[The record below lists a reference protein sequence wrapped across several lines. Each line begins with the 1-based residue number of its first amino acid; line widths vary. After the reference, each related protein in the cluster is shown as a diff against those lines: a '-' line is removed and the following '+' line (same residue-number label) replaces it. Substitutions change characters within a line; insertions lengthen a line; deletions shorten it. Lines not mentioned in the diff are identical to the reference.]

1 MNIASIGSLEDALLL
16 YDDAVAYWSELQ
28 EALAAAMNW
37 LQEAMLDFHKTQDHL
52 GEADFQLGKT
62 QYIFRKSGYGEILS
76 KKHGFSKLMV
86 WFSFLFFPQL
96 IHYLLTSPGRDQ
108 HFTVKL
114 DWINFVTVD
123 VKCILNILEDHATG
137 NLNFL
142 EQSNK

>member
-76 KKHGFSKLMV
+76 KKHGAGFLKVDGVVFIPFFS
-86 WFSFLFFPQL
+86 STDSLFAYKSREGPALYCQARLNKFCDCRCKMYSQYFGRS
-96 IHYLLTSPGRDQ
+96 HPGNS
-108 HFTVKL
+108 L
-114 DWINFVTVD
+114 
-123 VKCILNILEDHATG
+123 
-137 NLNFL
+137 FL
-142 EQSNK
+142 E